1 MYKKYSFLL
10 IPAAVTL
17 LCALLFFTT
26 IDNKIF
32 DLFLR
37 AVPSLTED
45 ESILIIT
52 IDDDS
57 INYAGV
63 FPWTRD
69 LYADAIIFLREM
81 GADAAAFDLSFLDPS
96 TAQVDLEYLRED
108 LPRYLDSG
116 FMQINDEAAFYI
128 DGFASGQLKA
138 PDAEA
143 AKSGIRKVNEEI
155 KNQLGISI
163 GYVARDMDAY
173 LADALKFFGN
183 SYLTLTMVSEDDIT
197 GEEKTYEMDQ
207 EILSW
212 LKAHIALKNLTV
224 KNDTRTPAMIGIW
237 PALYRLLVNANDA
250 GFVNA
255 QVDPDGYRRR
265 VHLLLKHED
274 EYYRHL
280 ILSGLAKK
288 LGDPGIEVDN
298 LAITLKNARVRDEV
312 KDIRIPRAED
322 GAVLLKWP
330 KKQFSEYNTMSILN
344 LVMYPEIER
353 AFAENLRTMAQSNF
367 FYYWDGDEN
376 PFEIYSNANYIKE
389 VLYQG
394 EDNSDGV
401 SFDLF
406 LQYRRDYL
414 EAVKEWLDGGY
425 EEAIIADIAG
435 DAELEEYAAGLFSAC
450 REQFRNLT
458 KIREETEKQT
468 RGRVCIVGVDA
479 TSMTDLGLITFQER
493 YPNVGTYAVLGNMIL
508 SEEFLDDA
516 PWYVSF
522 AIALVFSLA
531 LAFVIKKLD
540 TGKSIASGL
549 AAIFLTTGLFL
560 LYFVLTRHYLGLA
573 VPLAAVTLTFL
584 SLAGLNFFS
593 TVREKTF
600 IRSAFSRYLAP
611 AVIDQ
616 IIADPSRLKL
626 GGQNLVMTA
635 VFTDVQGFSTISE
648 KLSAP
653 ALVELLNLYL
663 TEMSNIVL
671 ENQGTIDKYEG
682 DAIIAFFGAPILY
695 PDHAARACRSAMEMK
710 KAEMEFNRKLAEKPI
725 GPDELSPRFKERY
738 TPGMDWHSLI
748 GNIFTRI
755 GINTGDMVVGNM
767 GTPNKMDYTIMGNA
781 VNLAARLEGV
791 NKQYHTGGILLSEYT
806 REMLDDEFVLRSLD
820 RVRVVGINTPV
831 RIFELLALRSG
842 VPPELLAMTGEWE
855 KAIGLFEKAGFDG
868 ALKIF
873 GEIFAKNP
881 QDMTAKLYID
891 RCKNYRNFPPKPDWD
906 GVTNLTEK

>member
-1 MYKKYSFLL
+1 MHKKYSFLL
-10 IPAAVTL
+10 IPVAVTL
-17 LCALLFFTT
+17 LCGLLFFTT
-26 IDNKIF
+26 LDSKIF

-37 AVPSLTED
+37 AIPSLTED
-45 ESILIIT
+45 ESILLINV
-52 IDDDS
+52 DDDS
-57 INYAGV
+57 ITYAGL

-69 LYADAIIFLREM
+69 LYADALIFLREM
-81 GADAAAFDLSFLDPS
+81 GADAAAFDLSFLDPGS
-96 TAQVDLEYLRED
+96 AQVDLQYLNED

-116 FMQINDEAAFYI
+116 FIQINDKAISYI

-143 AKSGIRKVNEEI
+143 ARGDILRTNQEI
-155 KNQLGISI
+155 KNQLEVSI

-173 LADALKFFGN
+173 LADALKFFGS

-197 GEEKTYEMDQ
+197 GEEKVYYMEED
-207 EILSW
+207 ILSW
-212 LKAHIALKNLTV
+212 LKENIALKNLAV
-224 KNDTRTPAMIGIW
+224 KNDTCTPAMVGIW
-237 PALYRLLVNANDA
+237 PALHRLLVNADGA

-265 VHLLLKHED
+265 VHLLLKHEG
-274 EYYRHL
+274 EYYKHL
-280 ILSGLAKK
+280 ILAGLAKK

-298 LAITLKNARVRDEV
+298 QAITLKNARIGNEV

-322 GAVLLKWP
+322 GTVLLKWP

-344 LVMYPEIER
+344 LIMYPEIER
-353 AFAENLRTMAQSNF
+353 AFAENLRTMDSSNF
-367 FYYWDGDEN
+367 FYYWDEDET
-376 PFEIYSNANYIKE
+376 PLDAYSGAEYLKE

-394 EDNSDGV
+394 EDNSEGV

-406 LQYRRDYL
+406 TQYRRAYL
-414 EAVKEWLDGGY
+414 EAAGRWLDGGY
-425 EEAIIADIAG
+425 EEAIKADIEG
-435 DAELEEYAAGLFSAC
+435 DTELEEYVTGLFSTC

-458 KIREETEKQT
+458 EIREETEKLT
-468 RGRVCIVGVDA
+468 RGRVCVVGVDA

-522 AIALVFSLA
+522 AIAIVFSLA
-531 LAFVIKKLD
+531 LALLIKKLA
-540 TGKSIASGL
+540 TGRSIASGL
-549 AAIFLTTGLFL
+549 AAIFLTTALFL

-573 VPLAAVTLTFL
+573 VPLSAVTLTFL
-584 SLAGLNFFS
+584 SLTGLNFFS

-635 VFTDVQGFSTISE
+635 IFTDVRGFSTISE

-663 TEMSNIVL
+663 TEMSNTVL
-671 ENQGTIDKYEG
+671 DNQGTIDKYEG
-682 DAIIAFFGAPILY
+682 DAIIAFFGAPVPY
-695 PDHAARACRSAMEMK
+695 PDHAARACRSAIQMK

-725 GPDELSPRFKERY
+725 SLDELSPRFKERY
-738 TPGMDWHSLI
+738 TPGLDWHSLI
-748 GNIFTRI
+748 GDIFTRI
-755 GINTGDMVVGNM
+755 GINSGDMVVGNM
-767 GTPNKMDYTIMGNA
+767 GTHHPN
-781 VNLAARLEGV
+781 
-791 NKQYHTGGILLSEYT
+791 
-806 REMLDDEFVLRSLD
+806 
-820 RVRVVGINTPV
+820 
-831 RIFELLALRSG
+831 
-842 VPPELLAMTGEWE
+842 W
-855 KAIGLFEKAGFDG
+855 
-868 ALKIF
+868 
-873 GEIFAKNP
+873 
-881 QDMTAKLYID
+881 
-891 RCKNYRNFPPKPDWD
+891 
-906 GVTNLTEK
+906 